1 MSWCKAKILHS
12 TRCAIN
18 DLSRTGWSSPRGVS
32 IQCKCQCRSAASY
45 WAFHPSTSLQTSLTF
60 QTGAHLCS
68 CGDSCCCTHRYKGHC
83 CCKPSTMLRIGL
95 TVSLCQ
101 CVALT
106 WPSNSK
112 HSLMKLNG
120 TTRSCAKGTLFTN
133 TGAAWKTTPSVANWC
148 VIIPWWQTFN
158 YYSKATLESA
168 SKFLGIR
175 RANVF
180 FLNSAT

>member
-1 MSWCKAKILHS
+1 MRDQRSITDRMIITARCLHS
-12 TRCAIN
+12 MQVTMPIRCFL
-18 DLSRTGWSSPRGVS
+18 LSIPSKHLTTNVS
-32 IQCKCQCRSAASY
+32 YLPNWCASLFVRRFLLLY
-45 WAFHPSTSLQTSLTF
+45 PPLQRPLLLQTKLT
-60 QTGAHLCS
+60 
-68 CGDSCCCTHRYKGHC
+68 
-83 CCKPSTMLRIGL
+83 STMLRIGL

-101 CVALT
+101 CVTLT

-148 VIIPWWQTFN
+148 VIISWWQTFN
-158 YYSKATLESA
+158 YYSKATLEST